1 MDILGLVVLAAA
13 AARLPPAGA
22 QAGAI
27 RSLAA
32 DGNTC
37 WAVGDGG
44 CALTSGDAGSTWQP
58 AACRFGANFQ
68 SVRAVGGE
76 VWLFGGVGVP
86 GHPSGAGA
94 GVILHSADGGRSF
107 QPISAG
113 SAGWLRGGCFLG
125 ATGVTFG
132 QANFAAPG
140 GMLSTID
147 GGRVW
152 GPPVVSSRG
161 YLVGA
166 DFLTPRHGYLVGQNQ
181 RIISLDNLAEA
192 RLHPPAS
199 PSELDLRAVA
209 FSDPI
214 QCWAVGDNGRVLR
227 SRTSTR
233 PWDPIPLTL
242 PGRTFMCA
250 DFEALVTPSPDSAY
264 VAGGLIGVI
273 PHTAN
278 AGATWRF
285 LPAPGP
291 GGIHALLRLRSG
303 VMIAAGDARRIWRST
318 DDGAAW
324 RLVAG
329 PAETDVLFIVAAG
342 DRSVYPAIVAHA
354 EAGCGVAVVYA
365 TAPGWLDQTAP
376 DQPLRAAAIAA
387 GAQAIATLGEFPSA
401 FGRAELA
408 DRTGAELLA
417 HWGLLLETPAEA
429 EMIHQLAAAI
439 RLYRP
444 SVLAVGPDG
453 SDSPNP
459 VSAVGVVAE
468 NRLVSRLA
476 QKAAA
481 VAADANSA
489 TDLAKVNLPAWKVRR
504 VFVGQNSNERY
515 AAPWQDQPQRQPDAR
530 VSFDGL
536 RMPNDRPLPLDIL
549 AARASWLLPGSWVLD
564 RPAEMTAYYCL
575 QLDKTVRLFTSELT
589 GRPRLL
595 WTGADGPKRDLVVAP
610 GLRMSAM
617 PGQDEMAAVELAD
630 VLEKTRDPNDAA
642 IAADRLLLA
651 WLKLLRDGKLIQAD
665 AAQLALMKK
674 GRAHPLG
681 QKLDVINLASAV
693 SSEWQAQLLRLGRPN
708 RLTTETI
715 ERAADAY
722 GQMPAWALMPEG
734 RMLLVRSLLAAGKLP
749 RARQELGQLS
759 AEPYPIAWRRCAM
772 LELGGSDEIVQEAL
786 KGRVTVTAALSTER
800 GKFDGQ
806 LDDACWS
813 KIEPLELRRF
823 PAEADGDFPGRSA
836 AAPTAPG
843 SAASRPGQEPNAPAT
858 PQFHAS
864 VSPARYAIFAIRLP
878 LSADRQWDV
887 DLAIDADR
895 DCWTQIV
902 LHADTRG
909 GRNARLTFRDGPTAD
924 LGNEIWQIQAARSAG
939 EWTMEI
945 AIPLSQFSARRPA
958 PGAADLWNFQVRATA
973 QDPLGR
979 PTRYYLAPQA
989 DAELLPERY
998 ALLKIPAIET
1008 AKQKVVGSK

>member
-1 MDILGLVVLAAA
+1 MRSARRIDILGFVALAAA
-13 AARLPPAGA
+13 TACLAPAGA

-27 RSLAA
+27 RGLAA
-32 DGNTC
+32 DGNAC

-44 CALTSGDAGSTWQP
+44 CVLASSDAGSTWQP
-58 AACRFGANFQ
+58 VARGFSANFQ
-68 SVRAVGGE
+68 WVRASAGE
-76 VWLFGGVGVP
+76 VWLFGGLGVP

-94 GVILHSADGGRSF
+94 GVILHSADGGGSF

-113 SAGWLRGGCFLG
+113 AAGWLYGGCFLG

-132 QANFAAPG
+132 QANIAAPA

-152 GPPVVSSRG
+152 GPPAISSRG
-161 YLVGA
+161 YLIGA
-166 DFLTPRHGYLVGQNQ
+166 DFLTPRHGYLVGQDH
-181 RIISLDNLAEA
+181 RIISLRNLAEA
-192 RLHPPAS
+192 TFHPPAS
-199 PSELDLRAVA
+199 SSKLDLKAVT
-209 FSDPI
+209 FCDPI
-214 QCWAVGDNGRVLR
+214 QCWAVGENGRVLR
-227 SRTSTR
+227 SRTSTK

-242 PGRTFMCA
+242 PGRTVMCA
-250 DFEALVTPSPDSAY
+250 DLEALVTPSPESAY

-273 PHTAN
+273 PYTTD

-285 LPAPGP
+285 LPAAGP
-291 GGIHALLRLRSG
+291 GGIHALLRLRGG
-303 VMIAAGDARRIWRST
+303 VMLAAGDGQRIWRSQ
-318 DDGAAW
+318 DAGATW

-354 EAGCGVAVVYA
+354 EAGCSVAVVYA
-365 TAPGWLDQTAP
+365 TALDTLDQTAP

-401 FGRAELA
+401 FGRPALA
-408 DRTGAELLA
+408 DQTGPQLLHRWDLQLDVNAEV
-417 HWGLLLETPAEA
+417 
-429 EMIHQLAAAI
+429 EMVHQLAAAI

-444 SVLAVGPDG
+444 AVLAVGPDN
-453 SDSPNP
+453 SDAPNP
-459 VSAVGVVAE
+459 ITAVGVVAE

-476 QKAAA
+476 QQAAT

-515 AAPWQDQPQRQPDAR
+515 TAPWQDQPQRDRDAKA
-530 VSFDGL
+530 SFDGL

-549 AARASWLLPGSWVLD
+549 AARASWLLPGSWALD
-564 RPAEMTAYYCL
+564 RPAEMTAYYCD
-575 QLDKTVRLFTSELT
+575 QLDKPVRLFTSGLT
-589 GRPRLL
+589 SRPRLL
-595 WTGADGPKRDLVVAP
+595 LTAADGPKRDLVVAP
-610 GLRMSAM
+610 ALRMSAM
-617 PGQDEMAAVELAD
+617 PGQDELAAIALAAVLD
-630 VLEKTRDPNDAA
+630 KTQDPNDAT

-681 QKLDVINLASAV
+681 QKLDVISLASAI

-708 RLTTETI
+708 RLTTEAI
-715 ERAADAY
+715 ERAAEAY
-722 GQMPAWALMPEG
+722 GRMPAWALTPEG
-734 RMLLVRSLLAAGKLP
+734 RMLLIRAMLAAGKLP
-749 RARQELGQLS
+749 QAQRELGQLS

-772 LELGGSDEIVQEAL
+772 LELGGSSEIIQEAL
-786 KGRVTVTAALSTER
+786 RDRITVTATLSAEA
-800 GKFDGQ
+800 GKFDGR

-813 KIEPLELRRF
+813 RTQPLELRSF
-823 PAEADGDFPGRSA
+823 AADADANLPGLARTVP
-836 AAPTAPG
+836 AAPGP
-843 SAASRPGQEPNAPAT
+843 AASRHGNEPNAPAM
-858 PQFHAS
+858 PQFYAS
-864 VSPARYAIFAIRLP
+864 ASPARYAIFAIRLP
-878 LSADRQWDV
+878 LRAGIQWDV

-909 GRNARLTFRDGPTAD
+909 TRSAKLLFRDGPAAD
-924 LGNEIWQIQAARSAG
+924 LGNDIWQIQAANSDG

-945 AIPLSQFSARRPA
+945 AIALSQVSARRPA

-973 QDPLGR
+973 EDSAGGR
-979 PTRYYLAPQA
+979 THYYLAPQPDA
-989 DAELLPERY
+989 DLLPERY
-998 ALLKIPAIET
+998 ALLKIPTIEA
-1008 AKQKVVGSK
+1008 AK